1 MEGEMDAVNSI
12 NAEKR
17 SRGIAWVLERRGCSS
32 SGSGAGLGD
41 LAALAARQRGLGRHR
56 VLGSGRGS
64 ERSHGAGRGAGAQ
77 GAREEKQGTTI
88 NEIELGG

>member
-1 MEGEMDAVNSI
+1 MEGETDAVNSI
-12 NAEKR
+12 NAENR
-17 SRGIAWVLERRGCSS
+17 SRGIAWMLERRGCSS
-32 SGSGAGLGD
+32 SGLGAGLGD
-41 LAALAARQRGLGRHR
+41 LGALAARQRGLGRYR